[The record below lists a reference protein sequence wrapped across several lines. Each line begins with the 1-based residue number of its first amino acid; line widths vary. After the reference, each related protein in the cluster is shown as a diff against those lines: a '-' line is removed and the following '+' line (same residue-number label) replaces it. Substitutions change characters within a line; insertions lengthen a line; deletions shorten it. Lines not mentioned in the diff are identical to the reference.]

1 MIIIIITIM
10 MIPVML
16 FIKMAVVAIKV
27 DTMKFK
33 KKIFLNYARSPFVI
47 GMKKKK
53 MMADG
58 SRRIMQR
65 AYVKKKKR
73 FTFKYGRR

>member
-16 FIKMAVVAIKV
+16 FIKMAAVVKV